1 MSDKKVA
8 LTVYFDGSCPL
19 CRAEISH
26 YRAQIGAD
34 EICFRDV
41 SKDDLTAEPDLSTE
55 SAMSRLHVR
64 LSDGRLVSGAL
75 GFVEIWKTLPRWH
88 RVARIASLPGV
99 VSMMEVAYRL
109 FLPIRPFLSKVFAR
123 LNS

>member
-1 MSDKKVA
+1 MSRANHA

-19 CRAEISH
+19 CNAEIVY
-26 YRAQIGAD
+26 YRKQLGAD
-34 EICFRDV
+34 AICFRDV
-41 SKDDLTAEPDLSTE
+41 SKDDLAPEPDLSKE

-75 GFVEIWKTLPRWH
+75 GFVEIWKTLPRW
-88 RVARIASLPGV
+88 RRAAWMASLPGV

-123 LNS
+123 LSS